1 MAEAAGGLL
10 RVWRLR
16 VPLEAGAQAA
26 WAGGGLG
33 LSHPRLSAEDDQASP

>member
-16 VPLEAGAQAA
+16 VRLEAGVQVA

-33 LSHPRLSAEDDQASP
+33 LSHPQLSAEDDR